1 VLDRIRVHLFGL
13 PRFSIAGRDVPFNA
27 RPRVLPLFACLLL
40 ERGVP
45 VRRDAIAARLWPD
58 EPQAEGRAALRRHL
72 QYLDSALA
80 GFGVAPSPVVRDG
93 SSIALDAE
101 RTPWL
106 DVADFE
112 SASMQDDTLAG
123 AVALYRGDLLAPYD
137 DEWIVEA
144 RERYRAQHVNNLE
157 RLIARARDGGDLPV
171 ALGWVDELLRFEPY
185 REDVVRLAMRL
196 RCASGERSRALH
208 EYERYRSLIELELG
222 VEPMLETQML
232 ARAVRDERSDAG
244 RGASALE
251 LTSFVGREAE
261 LLALL
266 KTARTHRLITLTGP
280 PGVGKSRLAAR
291 AAAAIS
297 AALSLPLVPVPVGNL
312 ERLLR
317 ERTIDGPVE
326 AAALHLIDSCE
337 AAIEQTRAF
346 VIESLGSSER
356 TRVLATSRVPLGI
369 AGEIVVRIDPL
380 DAASSAEL
388 FVDRAEA
395 MRGPGSIRESDRT
408 LVKAVCGLLD
418 GLPLAIELAAARLAS
433 RTLSDVRREIEQPD
447 SDGPFGSEG
456 PLQRAYLAS
465 YALLTEEERAV
476 FRRLSAFAGGWT
488 SELARRACA
497 DCVPAGGV
505 DAAIS
510 KLVEHSLVVAP
521 APADTAGRYAM
532 LDATRAFAAS
542 RCALEGDADRAARAH
557 ADAVAARFLP
567 LEPVLR
573 AERAHEYYAEVDREH
588 DNVRAALATLL
599 RTERDFE
606 RAAALG
612 LAMSRYWADQGF
624 VAEGVAWLR
633 EANVDQLPTSRRLEV
648 LRVIA
653 VMTRNTGDFVESHA
667 RFVEIV
673 ELTRTQ
679 NDAVA
684 LAKAETFAAN
694 AARLVGAHDEALERI
709 GHAQHI
715 FAAESESYYLAWARY
730 AEACTLLALERI
742 DEAQVINLDVT
753 SAFESLGAAADSAGS
768 LLNLA
773 LCHYY
778 AGRIESAQVWID
790 EALARAEA
798 ANNHFYVAH
807 ALQNRAAIL
816 HAGGRDEDAARSLA
830 RSAELAV
837 QLGDKDLSIG
847 CLDIAI
853 MVAGARPARAARFA
867 GAADAA
873 RERFHVPRPPIE
885 AKAFARTVT
894 TLRATLAPASFDA
907 HYAHGRATK
916 LGIAMDLLGAFG
928 PDPADVLAYAP

>member
-1 VLDRIRVHLFGL
+1 MLDRIRVHLFGL
-13 PRFSIAGRDVPFNA
+13 PRLSIAGRDVPFNA

-40 ERGVP
+40 ERGAP
-45 VRRDAIAARLWPD
+45 VTREAIAARLWPD
-58 EPQAEGRAALRRHL
+58 EPQSEGRAALRRHL

-80 GFGVAPSPVVRDG
+80 RLGATASLIVRDG
-93 SSIALDAE
+93 ASIAIDTE
-101 RTPWL
+101 RMPWL
-106 DVADFE
+106 DVAHFE
-112 SASMQDDTLAG
+112 SASARDDTLAD

-171 ALGWVDELLRFEPY
+171 ALCWVDELLRFEPY

-196 RCASGERSRALH
+196 RCANGDRSKALR
-208 EYERYRSLIELELG
+208 EYERYRALVEVELG

-232 ARAVRDERSDAG
+232 ARAVRDEAADAG
-244 RGASALE
+244 RGTAALE
-251 LTSFVGREAE
+251 LTTFVGREPE
-261 LLALL
+261 LQALL
-266 KTARTHRLITLTGP
+266 RTARSHRLITLTGP
-280 PGVGKSRLAAR
+280 PGVGKSRLASR
-291 AAAAIS
+291 AARDIS
-297 AALSLPLVPVPVGNL
+297 AALSLPLVPVAVGNI

-317 ERTIDGPVE
+317 DRSIDVPVD
-326 AAALHLIDSCE
+326 AAALHVIDGCE

-346 VIESLGSSER
+346 VAEALGSSQL

-380 DAASSAEL
+380 DAASSEEL
-388 FVDRAEA
+388 FVDRGDAV
-395 MRGPGSIRESDRT
+395 RGPGSIRDRD
-408 LVKAVCGLLD
+408 LPFVRAICGLLD

-433 RTLSDVRREIEQPD
+433 RTLRDVRREIEQPG
-447 SDGPFGSEG
+447 SGGPFGSEG

-465 YALLTEEERAV
+465 YELLSPEERAV
-476 FRRLSAFAGGWT
+476 FRRLGAFAGGWT
-488 SELARRACA
+488 NELARCACA
-497 DCVPAGGV
+497 DCVPGGNV

-510 KLVEHSLVVAP
+510 KLVEHSLIVAP
-521 APADTAGRYAM
+521 APADIVGRYAM

-542 RCALEGDADRAARAH
+542 RSAIEGDADRAARAQ
-557 ADAVAARFLP
+557 AGAVAARFLP

-599 RTERDFE
+599 RAERDVE

-633 EANVDQLPTSRRLEV
+633 EANVDRLPTGRRLEV

-709 GHAQHI
+709 GRAQNI
-715 FAAESESYYLAWARY
+715 FGAANEPYYLAWARY
-730 AEACTLLALERI
+730 AEGCMLLAVERI
-742 DEAQVINLDVT
+742 DEAQAINLDVT

-807 ALQNRAAIL
+807 ALQNRATIL
-816 HAGGRDEDAARSLA
+816 YAGGRYEDAARALA

-837 QLGDKDLSIG
+837 QLGDMDLSVG

-853 MVAGARPARAARFA
+853 TVAGAKPARAARFA

-894 TLRATLAPASFDA
+894 ALRATLTPGSFDA
-907 HYAHGRATK
+907 HYAYGRATK
-916 LGIAMDLLGAFG
+916 LGIAMDLLGASG
-928 PDPADVLAYAP
+928 LDASEALAYAP